1 MIDHATPADRLGTS
15 IGAKRAAAI
24 AYLRGRGK
32 YIVDAGCNWTP
43 TNAAGTDV
51 ARTIR
56 DYRNETGT
64 AHNRVTPGTPMLLRR
79 QAA

>member
-51 ARTIR
+51 GRTIR
-56 DYRNETGT
+56 NYRAETES
-64 AHNRVTPGTPMLLRR
+64 NRVTLGTPKLLRR

>member
-32 YIVDAGCNWTP
+32 RIIDAGCNWTP
-43 TNAAGTDV
+43 TNAANTDV
-51 ARTIR
+51 KRTI
-56 DYRNETGT
+56 
-64 AHNRVTPGTPMLLRR
+64 V
-79 QAA
+79 QAEIEKITVECVKRAAEWQTT